1 MKNISMIF
9 KKLIIVGIEKEYS
22 CQFEEGLNLIWGDMD
37 SGKSSILNLI
47 DYALGG
53 DFKKLQLDY
62 DELRSKGRYVH
73 LEVEFN
79 NEIVTIERVLGS
91 NIDTIKLYHC
101 TRDQIDETYP
111 LICGASSTS
120 DEPDGWISDRIL
132 DLLGIPKVR
141 IKESKYRDDS
151 GSDRLSFRDLMK
163 LVYLKQK
170 RVASDMLMDAH
181 NHSVHNK
188 NIEIQ
193 KFIYGVHDDQLSE
206 LNKQLQEQASSEK
219 VLSEKTKGI
228 RDFLKS
234 TGSLTDNTREYESVS
249 KNIKSIDEEIEKL
262 KSSKE
267 HAAIVSNEINKKIQL
282 LVKNIKEIDVKINN
296 NEQKLSSYSKLKTTY
311 VYDIDCLKTSNRMRS
326 ILTASEKEKSTA
338 TCPTCSSS
346 ISLSDSSLDDSDIEY
361 EMKSLKNR
369 LVGCEEAI
377 KRLLVTIKEQIST
390 KQALENNLNEYKMEF
405 DKDNLVNLS
414 PTINS
419 IVKAESIKRTLAVQ
433 HSVLKKNIMLSNK
446 LDEQYTQIQNIK
458 INITKIKDEIKKIE
472 EDLGN
477 IDDVLEALS
486 SEFVN
491 IMKKSKLT
499 NNYGSGIDKKF
510 MPVFRD
516 RNYEHISSGGVRTI
530 LSVNLYLS
538 RLRYILKK
546 GAFLPRTLMLDTPG
560 QNIGRYARK
569 SESETDKENLSDPSI
584 YEGIYSQLKSMSS
597 LSNGEKYQILVVDN
611 DLPNCLSQSDYHLV
625 KRFDKT
631 DSNYDKGLINDA

>member
-282 LVKNIKEIDVKINN
+282 LVKNIKK
-296 NEQKLSSYSKLKTTY
+296 
-311 VYDIDCLKTSNRMRS
+311 
-326 ILTASEKEKSTA
+326 
-338 TCPTCSSS
+338 
-346 ISLSDSSLDDSDIEY
+346 
-361 EMKSLKNR
+361 
-369 LVGCEEAI
+369 
-377 KRLLVTIKEQIST
+377 
-390 KQALENNLNEYKMEF
+390 
-405 DKDNLVNLS
+405 
-414 PTINS
+414 
-419 IVKAESIKRTLAVQ
+419 
-433 HSVLKKNIMLSNK
+433 
-446 LDEQYTQIQNIK
+446 
-458 INITKIKDEIKKIE
+458 
-472 EDLGN
+472 
-477 IDDVLEALS
+477 
-486 SEFVN
+486 
-491 IMKKSKLT
+491 
-499 NNYGSGIDKKF
+499 
-510 MPVFRD
+510 
-516 RNYEHISSGGVRTI
+516 
-530 LSVNLYLS
+530 
-538 RLRYILKK
+538 
-546 GAFLPRTLMLDTPG
+546 
-560 QNIGRYARK
+560 
-569 SESETDKENLSDPSI
+569 
-584 YEGIYSQLKSMSS
+584 
-597 LSNGEKYQILVVDN
+597 
-611 DLPNCLSQSDYHLV
+611 
-625 KRFDKT
+625 
-631 DSNYDKGLINDA
+631 